1 MPGRI
6 AVEPAGVSRL
16 QRRAIRGITHSV
28 PIVANDESLQIGV
41 SRPPLP
47 LDDLPKPEEVFQVR
61 KIGLKELITRVLGP
75 SMIALGVSIG
85 SGEWLL
91 GPLAFGKFGFVG
103 LGWLIALSALLQT
116 FYNVENARY
125 TLATGEV
132 PVVGFTRTPP
142 GLRFWAPATLLVIYV
157 GWIWGGWA
165 SGAGQSIFAL
175 CAGRTFNTGNATEL
189 EIVRLIAIGLMFVS
203 LAVFLFGKKIARTL
217 EVLDAFLVFF
227 ILGTLV
233 LLAIL
238 FTPAN
243 LWGTMLMSVV
253 VPGAPPQ
260 GIDATT
266 LGSIIGYTG
275 FGAGMNF
282 MLINYYRDHG
292 YGMGHKVGFFSGLI
306 GGGKREVLPSGVT
319 FRESAEN
326 ARTWRRWFRYLVIDQ
341 WVVFFAGAMVGMFI
355 PSILVVALTQMPGAA
370 APTTANMPVYA
381 ATELGKQASWLFP
394 FMLFVGAL
402 VLFKTQTTI
411 LEMLIRNSTD
421 TAIAVSP
428 RLRAWISGDPRK
440 FYYLLAV
447 SFILLIAVI
456 IHLALPTELLQISAN
471 MANLASLIY
480 PLVLI
485 YLNLQLPKP
494 ARARWWSVGVL
505 VANVLFFGFFFLNF
519 VALKLTGQPL
529 VQF

>member
-1 MPGRI
+1 M
-6 AVEPAGVSRL
+6 
-16 QRRAIRGITHSV
+16 THQ
-28 PIVANDESLQIGV
+28 ESLQIGV

-47 LDDLPKPEEVFQVR
+47 RADLPTPEEVFKLPR
-61 KIGLKELITRVLGP
+61 IGPKELVTAVLGP

-91 GPLAFGKFGFVG
+91 GPLAFGKYGFIG
-103 LGWLIALSALLQT
+103 LGWLITLSAVLQT

-132 PVVGFTRTPP
+132 PVVGFTRMPP
-142 GLRFWAPATLLVIYV
+142 GKLFWAPATLLVIII

-165 SGAGQSIFAL
+165 SGAGQSLFTL
-175 CAGRTFNTGNATEL
+175 FTGRMVDARNAMESET
-189 EIVRLIAIGLMFVS
+189 VRLIAIGLMFLS
-203 LAVFLFGKKIARTL
+203 LGIYLIGKKISRTL
-217 EVLDAFLVFF
+217 EIIDTFLVFF
-227 ILGTLV
+227 ILGTLTV
-233 LLAIL
+233 LAVL
-238 FTPAN
+238 FVPSA
-243 LWGTMLMSVV
+243 LWGTMLAGAF
-253 VPGAPPQ
+253 VPGAPPR

-292 YGMGHKVGFFSGLI
+292 YGMGHKIGFFSGVI
-306 GGGKREVLPSGVT
+306 GGGKQEVLPSGIT
-319 FRESAEN
+319 FPEDEKN

-355 PSILVVALTQMPGAA
+355 PSTLVVALTLMPGAG

-381 ATELGKQASWLFP
+381 ALEMGRQAAWLCP
-394 FMLFVGAL
+394 FLLLLGAL
-402 VLFKTQTTI
+402 ILFKTQTTI
-411 LEMLIRNSTD
+411 LEMLIRNTTD

-428 RLRAWISGDPRK
+428 RLRAWIAGDPRK

-447 SFILLIAVI
+447 GFILLIGAI
-456 IHLALPTELLQISAN
+456 IHVALPTELIQISAN

-480 PLVLI
+480 PVILI
-485 YLNLQLPKP
+485 YLNLKLPRP
-494 ARARWWSVGVL
+494 ARARGWSIAVL
-505 VANVLFFGFFFLNF
+505 LANVVFFGFFFLNF
-519 VALKLTGQPL
+519 MALKATGRPL
-529 VQF
+529 VEF